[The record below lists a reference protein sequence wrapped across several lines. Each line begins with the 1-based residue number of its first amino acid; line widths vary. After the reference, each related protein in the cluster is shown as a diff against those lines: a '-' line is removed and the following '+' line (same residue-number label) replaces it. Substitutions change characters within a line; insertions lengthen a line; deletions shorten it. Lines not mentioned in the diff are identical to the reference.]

1 MVISYYNSVEHGQT
15 SSVISSLD
23 SASNSGDT
31 TDNITNNTKPNIL
44 VSNVEGN
51 AAVEIYTWSDDASA
65 DNLIQESELTLRGFK
80 QNGTSVGGVTVSWGS
95 NSNTSPTHF
104 NDNYVP
110 TLTIDTDALS
120 DGTYYFTSRVVDFVG
135 NTSQFTP
142 VSQVVIN
149 TQATDTITLEANT
162 NIITTSTSGVNYINK
177 TNLAKDADNNLVTLS
192 NPSGL
197 SDVGYA
203 DIQAS
208 TITCTDLAD
217 TDFGNTDIPT
227 TETTTLTDG
236 SSYKVCARAEV
247 QISHLLIYL
256 LRTIKT

>member
-1 MVISYYNSVEHGQT
+1 M
-15 SSVISSLD
+15 ISSLD

-110 TLTIDTDALS
+110 TLTIDTM
-120 DGTYYFTSRVVDFVG
+120 YYFTSRVVDFVG

-142 VSQVVIN
+142 VW
-149 TQATDTITLEANT
+149 
-162 NIITTSTSGVNYINK
+162 
-177 TNLAKDADNNLVTLS
+177 
-192 NPSGL
+192 
-197 SDVGYA
+197 
-203 DIQAS
+203 
-208 TITCTDLAD
+208 
-217 TDFGNTDIPT
+217 
-227 TETTTLTDG
+227 
-236 SSYKVCARAEV
+236 
-247 QISHLLIYL
+247 LL
-256 LRTIKT
+256 